1 MAPETVMAESVPPAE
16 EADTRSPLQRLLA
29 ENPALPIA
37 VLALAAFVFLAGD
50 EGGFRQT
57 TYLPTTLLLLALL
70 AVGLLALPR
79 PSPRP
84 AAAWAAGLLAA
95 YAAWSYLSI
104 VWADQQGM
112 AWDGA
117 NRTAMY
123 AIVFALFVLWP
134 VKGRVA
140 AFLLAAYA
148 LGIAGVGLV
157 ELLRASASS
166 DPIGFF
172 YEGRLSEPTGYANA
186 NVALWFTAFF
196 PALVLAGRRELHPL
210 LRGLLLGSANLM
222 VALAIL
228 GQSRSWMAALPL
240 MAVLLIAVVPGRA
253 RTIVA
258 LALVGIGTAAMFG
271 PLLDAYEGYDG
282 RTPPS
287 EYVSSGAHAALLV
300 SALLIFAGVLW
311 GMLDRGVKTS
321 AATSRRLSI
330 AVIAAFAIACVGA
343 TIAFTVVEGNPI
355 SVADRIVDDFKKG
368 EGEPHFNGSRFGLSA
383 SSYRYDYFQVA
394 WKNFSEHPLLGVGS
408 DNYGRQYLRDGDTPE
423 TPAYPHNLALR
434 VLSMTGLIG
443 TVLFLGALIGALL
456 AAFAAVRR
464 GSPLGA
470 AAAAA
475 GILTFAYF
483 VAHGMLDW
491 IWEFPALGCA
501 AFAALALGAACDAP
515 ARAGKSLP
523 PGIRRGAFAAAA
535 VGAVLLAVALT
546 LPWLADRDL
555 RNARK
560 LAATNPAAALDR
572 LDRAAKL
579 NPLSPTAYTT
589 ASVIE
594 ANHHR
599 YGDAKVYIDKA
610 LDREPG
616 DPFAYLA
623 LAAIASA
630 EDRRPDALR
639 LVARSRALSP
649 LDRVAK
655 RVQRQLRRGR
665 FVTPERL
672 NQMILRDVD
681 SRIGPR

>member
-1 MAPETVMAESVPPAE
+1 METATAETGTPAE

-37 VLALAAFVFLAGD
+37 VLALASFVFLAGD

-95 YAAWSYLSI
+95 YAVWSYLSI
-104 VWADQQGM
+104 LWADQQGI
-112 AWDGA
+112 ALDGA

-123 AIVFALFVLWP
+123 AIVFALFALWP

-140 AFLLAAYA
+140 ALLLAAYA
-148 LGIAGVGLV
+148 LSIAGIGLV
-157 ELLRASASS
+157 ELLRASASN

-196 PALVLAGRRELHPL
+196 PAIVLAGRRELHPL
-210 LRGLLLGSANLM
+210 LRGLLLGAANLLM
-222 VALAIL
+222 ALAIL

-240 MAVLLIAVVPGRA
+240 MAILLVAVVPGRA
-253 RTIVA
+253 RTIVT
-258 LALVGIGTAAMFG
+258 LALIGAGTAAMYG
-271 PLLDAYEGYDG
+271 PLLDAYQGYDG

-287 EYVSSGAHAALLV
+287 EYVASGAHASLLV
-300 SALLIFAGVLW
+300 SALLVLVGVAW
-311 GMLDRGVKTS
+311 GMLDRGVRTS
-321 AATSRRLSI
+321 AETARNVSA
-330 AVIAAFAIACVGA
+330 AVIAAFAVACFAGGV
-343 TIAFTVVEGNPI
+343 AFVAVEGSPVD
-355 SVADRIVDDFKKG
+355 VADRLWTDFKKG
-368 EGEPHFNGSRFGLSA
+368 EGEPHFDGSRFGLSA
-383 SSYRYDYFQVA
+383 GSYRYDYFDVA
-394 WKNFSEHPLLGVGS
+394 WRNFTEHPILGVGS
-408 DNYGRQYLRDGDTPE
+408 DNYGRQYLLYGSTPE
-423 TPAYPHNLALR
+423 TPLYPHNLALR

-443 TVLFLGALIGALL
+443 ALIFLGAMIGALL
-456 AAFAAVRR
+456 AAFAAIRR
-464 GSPLGA
+464 ASALGA

-475 GILTFAYF
+475 GVLTFAYF
-483 VAHGMLDW
+483 VWHGMLDW

-501 AFAALALGAACDAP
+501 AFAALALAAACDAP
-515 ARAGKSLP
+515 ASAWKP
-523 PGIRRGAFAAAA
+523 PSTGVRRGAIAVGAA
-535 VGAVLLAVALT
+535 GAVLLAIGLT

-560 LAATNPAAALDR
+560 IAANDPNGALHLLDR
-572 LDRAAKL
+572 SADL

-589 ASVIE
+589 AAVVE
-594 ANHHR
+594 TNHHR
-599 YGDAKVYIDKA
+599 YGDAKVYIRKA
-610 LDREPG
+610 LDRESG

-623 LAAIASA
+623 LGAIASA

-639 LVARSRALSP
+639 YVARARALSP
-649 LDRVAK
+649 QDRVAK
-655 RVQRQLRRGR
+655 RVQRMLRRGR